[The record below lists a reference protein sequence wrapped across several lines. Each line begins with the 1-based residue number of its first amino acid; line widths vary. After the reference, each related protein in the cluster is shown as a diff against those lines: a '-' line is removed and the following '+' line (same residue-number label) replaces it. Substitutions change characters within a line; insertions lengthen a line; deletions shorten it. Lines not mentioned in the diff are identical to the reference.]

1 MSGASG
7 DTGSVLRSILAARG
21 KEQWFGGEN
30 RGNEAYSDDE
40 KSKVPGA
47 QKVAMG
53 SRETYNYGSL
63 TRNGTVSL
71 KDALSGDPATLN
83 DLDAGNAGT
92 KMGEYLREE

>member
-7 DTGSVLRSILAARG
+7 DTGSVLRSILAAREASSRLVG
-21 KEQWFGGEN
+21 R
-30 RGNEAYSDDE
+30 RGNEAYGDDE
-40 KSKVPGA
+40 GSKVPGA

-71 KDALSGDPATLN
+71 KDALSGDPATLS
-83 DLDAGNAGT
+83 D
-92 KMGEYLREE
+92 